1 MMKISSTI
9 LPIIGASAFVI
20 LSASAPV
27 EAKKLGDW
35 TCYDFLKA
43 SASQKTS
50 LVYFVQGM
58 SLADKKE
65 ELDLAAKS
73 FGVPVSKVV
82 QQCQKVRSAPL
93 WDTIVNYFNLP

>member
-1 MMKISSTI
+1 MKRPSMIFSI
-9 LPIIGASAFVI
+9 MGASAFA
-20 LSASAPV
+20 LCAATAPV

-35 TCYDFLKA
+35 TCEDFLKA
-43 SASQKTS
+43 SNSEKS
-50 LVYFVQGM
+50 HIVYFVQGM

-82 QQCQKVRSAPL
+82 QECQKEKSAPL
-93 WDTIVNYFNLP
+93 WDKIISYFNLP

>member
-1 MMKISSTI
+1 MKHPSMIFSM
-9 LPIIGASAFVI
+9 IGASAFV
-20 LSASAPV
+20 LFSATAPV

-43 SASQKTS
+43 SDKQKSS
-50 LVYFVQGM
+50 LVYFVQGI
-58 SLADKKE
+58 SLADKKD

-82 QQCQKVRSAPL
+82 QECQKDKSAPL
-93 WDTIVNYFNLP
+93 WDKIISYFNLP